1 MPLSYG
7 LLEEPSMAGPGNEE
21 KRHNGTQS
29 TPHQHVVVVEVSKGG
44 HSSHPLLHGR
54 FSQTDSVLLKM
65 AAMSI
70 IVTFLVLT
78 HSVLGH
84 RQLLVRENTTPMRRT
99 SFLDHEDPISE
110 FFGRTTSPYIDI
122 PDKLIQDVYYY
133 RWTSLQ
139 RNLRYVTA
147 GTGYMCTEFVH
158 PVGYAKAF
166 GTIDAA
172 AGHQIDESRWL
183 RNTAYADDYIQLY
196 TRGPADPLQYTQWI
210 LDATSRRTMVTGNS
224 EFLSTQLHDMIR
236 VWNLWDRQYD
246 SAVGL
251 YYYEPVWDAQE
262 LSLPGYIADPDNLNW
277 DLRKDGPE
285 TFRPTLSIQD
295 FQENTTPVSLRYLLR
310 HGLGNGLIT
319 LPYSAY
325 MVANARAIAKAASL
339 ANDNGIES
347 KFTKIANELEAAMFK
362 YLWAPEQEFF
372 MDVIRPN
379 NPNLTRLTGR
389 EQVGLFPYRFA
400 IGLNESYAQ
409 SALNS
414 MFDPEGFLAAYGPTT
429 LEIRDP
435 WFMGTKPDSYCCY
448 WNGQSWPYSTSHTLK
463 SLAAIYRSGVTNA
476 TAEQYVQYLQTYA
489 QTQQK
494 NGKPYVAES
503 HSPFSNTWS
512 ADSNNHS
519 EHYDHS
525 TNNDDVITGLL
536 GILPQS
542 GDTLHISPIIPSNWT
557 YFALENL
564 PYHGHSVTVLYD
576 KDGSRYN
583 AGPGLTVYVNGEQ
596 RKSFCSNSDPTPLLS
611 ADEAPIN
618 IAANPDGPGQYP
630 TIDATFTWI
639 TDYSYKA
646 IDGVVYYDVLPD
658 NRWTNYLSTNSND
671 TLTVYFARPRNVS
684 SVTLAL
690 YHDLSRGGS
699 IDLPSRIEISGSS
712 GLLRSVDSSMMLL
725 ANDVNTIT
733 FDSVETVFLAVNLY
747 RSSEL
752 TWVGVCELE
761 IWMPPPTG
769 PRYFAVDAHLTGANT
784 RVVRDMASTATANG
798 AVVGGVRA
806 DSTVAFSGIKSDG
819 QSTQLTLSYSNPTDD
834 VIIISVE
841 VNQVPQSN
849 LTLTPSGAKYST
861 VMANITLANGK
872 NYVSLRGGSDVGEV
886 RYETLKID

>member
-1 MPLSYG
+1 
-7 LLEEPSMAGPGNEE
+7 MAGPENEE
-21 KRHNGTQS
+21 KRHNVVQS
-29 TPHQHVVVVEVSKGG
+29 TLRQYVVAVEEPKRGQG
-44 HSSHPLLHGR
+44 SHPLLRGR
-54 FSQTDSVLLKM
+54 FSQADSVLLKM
-65 AAMSI
+65 ATMSI
-70 IVTFLVLT
+70 IITFLVLT
-78 HSVLGH
+78 HSALGH
-84 RQLLVRENTTPMRRT
+84 RQLLARQDTNHVTGT
-99 SFLDHEDPISE
+99 SFLDHEDPISY
-110 FFGRTTSPYIDI
+110 FSGRTFLRDNIPYIDI

-158 PVGYAKAF
+158 PVGYAQAF

-210 LDATSRRTMVTGNS
+210 LDATSRRSMVTGDS

-285 TFRPTLSIQD
+285 TFRPSH
-295 FQENTTPVSLRYLLR
+295 N
-310 HGLGNGLIT
+310 
-319 LPYSAY
+319 AY
-325 MVANARAIAKAASL
+325 MVANARAIARAANL
-339 ANDNGIES
+339 AKDNDIES
-347 KFTKIANELEAAMFK
+347 EFSKIANELEAAMFE
-362 YLWAPEQEFF
+362 YLWSPEQEFF

-400 IGLNESYAQ
+400 IGLNERYAQ

-414 MFDPEGFLAAYGPTT
+414 MFDPKGFLATYGPTT

-463 SLAAIYRSGVTNA
+463 SLAEIYRSGVTNA

-489 QTQQK
+489 RTQQK
-494 NGKPYVAES
+494 NGRPYVAES
-503 HSPFSNTWS
+503 HSPFDDTWS
-512 ADSNNHS
+512 ADSSNHS

-536 GILPQS
+536 GIIPQS
-542 GDTLHISPIIPSNWT
+542 DDTLHISPIIPSNWT
-557 YFALENL
+557 YFLLENL
-564 PYHGHSVTVLYD
+564 AYHGHSITVLYD
-576 KDGSRYN
+576 KDGSRY
-583 AGPGLTVYVNGEQ
+583 AARPGLTVYVNGEQ
-596 RKSFCSNSDPTPLLS
+596 VHHGENQS
-611 ADEAPIN
+611 AVVPIPPPSLTVDEAPIN

-630 TIDATFTWI
+630 TIDATFTWLS
-639 TDYSYKA
+639 DYSYKA

-658 NRWTNYLSTNSND
+658 NRWTNYLSTHSND
-671 TLTVYFARPRNVS
+671 TLTVHFARPRKVS

-699 IDLPSRIEISGSS
+699 IDLPDRIEISGSS
-712 GLLRSVDSSMMLL
+712 GPITSVDSSTMLL

-733 FDSVETVFLAVNLY
+733 FDSVETTFLAVNLY
-747 RSSEL
+747 RSSET

-761 IWMPPPTG
+761 VWTPPPMG
-769 PRYFAVDAHLTGANT
+769 PTYFAVDAHLTGEKT
-784 RVVRDMASTATANG
+784 RVVQDMASTATANG

-806 DSTVAFSGIKSDG
+806 DSNVAFSGIKSDG
-819 QSTQLTLSYSNPTDD
+819 QSTQLTLSYANPTDAAIT
-834 VIIISVE
+834 VSVE
-841 VNQVPQSN
+841 VNQVPQSK
-849 LTLTPSGAKYST
+849 LTLTPSGASYSAVT
-861 VMANITLANGK
+861 ANIILAKGK
-872 NYVSLRGGSDVGEV
+872 NYISLRGGSNRGEV
-886 RYETLKID
+886 RYETLRID